1 MIFEFSTL
9 NIKPKNNFFDAE
21 ILKSKSLID
30 NLINSIPNDQLS
42 LSVSVLGFSSF
53 SNIIS
58 FDVVKFFIL
67 EKINVVVTLKSND
80 DKSSVI
86 IYLKNMTYETHG
98 LVSNVNPLF
107 FSQAFQFVHLLDSLK
122 DEIFNYLTY
131 IKLSQLYIEQSMIDL
146 YFSIFNKKFVPVE
159 NTATN
164 YLLKFSG
171 SFINDDFYFPA
182 ISESE
187 KDKQSIFLRKIEIK
201 SFNNKFYV
209 NDNDNIKYSEKQIF
223 TLISNCFYL
232 NNTLFCTK
240 GQNSDYVN
248 SIRLLAQNNN
258 DSFLELIQNQHILS
272 NF

>member
-86 IYLKNMTYETHG
+86 I
-98 LVSNVNPLF
+98 
-107 FSQAFQFVHLLDSLK
+107 
-122 DEIFNYLTY
+122 
-131 IKLSQLYIEQSMIDL
+131 
-146 YFSIFNKKFVPVE
+146 
-159 NTATN
+159 
-164 YLLKFSG
+164 
-171 SFINDDFYFPA
+171 
-182 ISESE
+182 
-187 KDKQSIFLRKIEIK
+187 
-201 SFNNKFYV
+201 
-209 NDNDNIKYSEKQIF
+209 
-223 TLISNCFYL
+223 
-232 NNTLFCTK
+232 
-240 GQNSDYVN
+240 
-248 SIRLLAQNNN
+248 
-258 DSFLELIQNQHILS
+258 
-272 NF
+272 